1 MDPIKLV
8 AFDEVDLKILS
19 AHVQDSLMRVGDLDF
34 QPGSKR
40 FLVPMNRFV
49 WEGKKGFLS
58 RLHNERHRAVLHFDR
73 IVSMKTAGISRTEPE
88 EILSLLAIRF
98 EPADAPAGTI
108 ELVFAGKAAIRLEA
122 ECIEARL
129 TDLGAAWEASSR
141 PVHD

>member
-1 MDPIKLV
+1 MDAIKLV
-8 AFDEVDLKILS
+8 ALDEEDLRILS
-19 AHVQDSLMRVGDLDF
+19 AHAQDSVMRVGDLDF
-34 QPGSKR
+34 QPSHKR

-49 WEGKKGFLS
+49 WEGKRGIFS

-73 IVSMKTAGISRTEPE
+73 VVSMKAAGISRGKPD

-108 ELVFAGKAAIRLEA
+108 ELIFAGNAAIRLEA